1 MLKFQLFSYNIP
13 MSMKLIRGVYVAD
26 TARVLGEV
34 ELGAD
39 VNIWY
44 GVSIRGDVARVV
56 VGEGTNIQDNAVVHC
71 DHKFPNI
78 IGRYV
83 TIGHNAVI
91 HGESIG
97 DGSLIGIGRHPA
109 RPHED
114 RQGLP
119 DRGGGGGAAGDGGGR
134 RDDGH
139 GRAGEGCSAG
149 ER

>member
-1 MLKFQLFSYNIP
+1 
-13 MSMKLIRGVYVAD
+13 MKLIRGVYVAD

-97 DGSLIGIGRHPA
+97 DGSLIGIGAPS
-109 RPHED
+109 
-114 RQGLP
+114 
-119 DRGGGGGAAGDGGGR
+119 
-134 RDDGH
+134 
-139 GRAGEGCSAG
+139 CSATRRSARAAWSRRG
-149 ER
+149 RWCRRGWRWATG